1 MRQQQLLR
9 LSRLCAALGVCC
21 AAMLAGCGGSKEG
34 GATQVAAKVND
45 KELTVHQI
53 NFVLQQNPQMAAAAG
68 NDAPR
73 QVLER
78 LIDQEVMFQQGL
90 DQKLDRDPNVVSAIE
105 AAKRDII
112 ARAYMDSVVAKLP
125 APTPQEVQAY
135 FDGKPELFSQR
146 QIYNVTEIQL
156 AVPADQVPEL
166 QSLLQAGKPAE
177 AIVQW
182 AQDKQ
187 LRSALNHVT
196 RAAEALPLTL
206 LPQLA
211 KVPAGQGVM
220 QMEGGVARVLY
231 VDSRRPEPVTLDQ
244 ARAAI
249 QAAIVNERKQQ
260 AAQNEVQRLRS
271 AAKVV
276 YEGAFAA
283 SAPAA
288 DAPAAATSAAP
299 VSPPA
304 EPASPAASAGLNEE
318 TLKKGLG
325 LK

>member
-1 MRQQQLLR
+1 MRKQQLHR
-9 LSRLCAALGVCC
+9 LSRLCAALGVCG
-21 AAMLAGCGGSKEG
+21 AALLAGCGGSKEG

-78 LIDQEVMFQQGL
+78 LIDQEVTLQQGL
-90 DQKLDRDPNVVSAIE
+90 DQKLDRDPGVVSAIE

-112 ARAYMDSVVAKLP
+112 ARAYMDRVLAKLP

-156 AVPADQVPEL
+156 ALPADQVPEL
-166 QSLLQAGKPAE
+166 QALLQSGKPAE

-182 AQDKQ
+182 AQAKS

-211 KVPAGQGVM
+211 KVPPGQGLM
-220 QMEGGVARVLY
+220 QMEGDIARVLY
-231 VDSRRPEPVTLDQ
+231 VDSRRPEPVSLDQ
-244 ARAAI
+244 ARNPI
-249 QAAIVNERKQQ
+249 QAAIANERRRQ
-260 AAQNEVQRLRS
+260 AVQDEIQRLRG

-288 DAPAAATSAAP
+288 GTPSASATPAPAPAASG
-299 VSPPA
+299 
-304 EPASPAASAGLNEE
+304 GLDDAI
-318 TLKKGLG
+318 LKKGLG